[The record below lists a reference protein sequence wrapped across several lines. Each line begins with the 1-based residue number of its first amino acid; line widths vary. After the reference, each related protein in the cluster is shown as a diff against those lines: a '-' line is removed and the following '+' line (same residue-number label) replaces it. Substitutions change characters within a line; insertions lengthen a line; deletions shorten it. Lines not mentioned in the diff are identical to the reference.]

1 MFLAVFKPHRGEPFA
16 TILRDEA
23 LVREAAADIVHGR
36 QKRVSD
42 EELAQDH
49 GLEFDAATG
58 ELVIDQNEWSIAKCA
73 EILSHGRHS
82 CELLTPKQLA
92 ERLEAFRKHDW
103 SEVFDSDGGQ
113 GHMEPEATV
122 EAIRAGLE
130 HGMILVR
137 SREEGD
143 QFVDSTEFEFLKRN
157 SDQHAEMVNALE
169 ALSNGV
175 ASISIGGGAEPHIQL
190 SLVVAGA
197 EGGAA

>member
-23 LVREAAADIVHGR
+23 LVREAAADLIHKRAAIVSE
-36 QKRVSD
+36 Q
-42 EELAQDH
+42 ELAEDH
-49 GLEFDAATG
+49 GLEFDANTG

-73 EILSHGRHS
+73 EILSHGHHS

-92 ERLEAFRKHDW
+92 ERLEAFRAFTG
-103 SEVFDSDGGQ
+103 FDSEQFQ

-122 EAIRAGLE
+122 EAIRTGLE

-143 QFVDSTEFEFLKRN
+143 QFVDSTEFEFLKQN
-157 SDQHAEMVNALE
+157 ADQHAELVRALE

-190 SLVVAGA
+190 SLVVADA
-197 EGGAA
+197 EGGAL